1 MITCLVEGLQAAVHK
16 AVNSDKLKEISQR
29 ADENPAVFLAR
40 LQEALQQFT
49 NLNPDSL
56 EGILLPHMHFI
67 SQSAP
72 DICQKLQ
79 KLQAG
84 PQTSQNELVNLAFK
98 IFNNRVEEEAQ
109 QERQREEAK
118 SHNQANQLLASA
130 LKKT

>member
-1 MITCLVEGLQAAVHK
+1 M
-16 AVNSDKLKEISQR
+16 
-29 ADENPAVFLAR
+29 
-40 LQEALQQFT
+40 FT
-49 NLNPDSL
+49 NLNPEPL
-56 EGILLPHMHFI
+56 EGTLLFHMHFI
-67 SQSAP
+67 SPSAP

-130 LKKT
+130 LKET